1 MWPIFADQWQIGH
14 SPDRQSAGH
23 AASTGTSLTA
33 TAGGACLAFGEGRR
47 RDERP
52 AAKTDTGGT
61 MGATRGGP
69 GRSGTVTAVGAA
81 TPEIARAHFAR
92 LLELETDCADV
103 AADLAAGTTD
113 FVLLDV
119 RSPSAFAAGH
129 VDGARNLPHREISAA
144 AVADLPEGTTLVV
157 YCAGPHCNGAD
168 RAALALAD
176 LARPVKKML
185 GGMSGWREE
194 GLPVV
199 AGGGAAATGSGS
211 ASGSGGS

>member
-1 MWPIFADQWQIGH
+1 MTLRLGAASGRGVGWMWPIFADQWQIGH

-23 AASTGTSLTA
+23 AASTGA
-33 TAGGACLAFGEGRR
+33 I
-47 RDERP
+47 ERP
-52 AAKTDTGGT
+52 AARIDTGGT

-69 GRSGTVTAVGAA
+69 GRSGTVTAVGVA

-103 AADLAAGTTD
+103 AADLVAGTTD

-129 VDGARNLPHREISAA
+129 VHGARNLPHREISAA
-144 AVADLPEGTTLVV
+144 ALADVPEGTTLVV

-185 GGMSGWREE
+185 GGLSGWREE